1 MKRKLIN
8 DNKNITI
15 QFVTFGYKNGIV
27 NALDYYYDL
36 RKLPNDAWVVDDY
49 KNKNGRDDIDIQ
61 ELIFKSEKVIKE
73 YGEIKN
79 DILKSITNNNNNN
92 NNCINNNN
100 NTICIGIGCKSGLH
114 RSVSFAE
121 KVYHEL
127 NVTNQYTFLENN
139 HLDIKDD
146 KNTNNETI
154 IKDGN
159 NYNNILYQRRNDDQF
174 ICVICNDLKCN
185 DAKQMNEHLQSKK
198 HRKKLLKHKKKK
210 TYHATSTN

>member
-92 NNCINNNN
+92 HNCINNNN

-121 KVYHEL
+121 KLYHL
-127 NVTNQYTFLENN
+127 GMDF
-139 HLDIKDD
+139 
-146 KNTNNETI
+146 
-154 IKDGN
+154 
-159 NYNNILYQRRNDDQF
+159 
-174 ICVICNDLKCN
+174 VI
-185 DAKQMNEHLQSKK
+185 
-198 HRKKLLKHKKKK
+198 
-210 TYHATSTN
+210 